1 MDEYETVLQHH
12 TNALRDLKEQPI
24 ARKMDD
30 SVDKIKTTNK
40 FRVNDTK
47 NKSSVTTSG
56 INSISGRSS
65 SMPNIKEPSALSDK
79 LSVAGD
85 NAMSPTK
92 TVPSNRK
99 PPKSTCTTS
108 YASILS
114 ENQFKPI
121 FNDMQSSVFI
131 KGTPTKDGHEQQCSR
146 LLQSEEEHK
155 SFCAFSGSEHKSDA
169 YPQGD
174 DESLEK
180 QRSGGYVA
188 NPLDKQRQRQYE
200 RRRNKVIHGASNSL
214 GSRFRG
220 GSEARDLS
228 DIFVYHVASDSTVGD
243 IKTHLKQQDIDVQQM
258 RIDITS
264 NKNSLYRSFRIIAP
278 GKYKEFLMCPEVWPS
293 EGI

>member
-1 MDEYETVLQHH
+1 MEQFNILQYKDVH
-12 TNALRDLKEQPI
+12 
-24 ARKMDD
+24 
-30 SVDKIKTTNK
+30 
-40 FRVNDTK
+40 DTK
-47 NKSSVTTSG
+47 SKSSVTTS
-56 INSISGRSS
+56 SISTNGRSS
-65 SMPNIKEPSALSDK
+65 SMPNIKVPTALSDK

-92 TVPSNRK
+92 TIPSNRK
-99 PPKSTCTTS
+99 PLKSTCKTS
-108 YASILS
+108 YASMLS

-121 FNDMQSSVFI
+121 FNDMQSSVYF
-131 KGTPTKDGHEQQCSR
+131 KGTPTKDGHKQQCSR

-155 SFCAFSGSEHKSDA
+155 SFCAFSGSQHKSDE

-200 RRRNKVIHGASNSL
+200 RRRNKVIHGASISL

-228 DIFVYHVASDSTVGD
+228 DIFVYRVASDSTVGD

-264 NKNSLYRSFRIIAP
+264 NKNSFFCVSYYYLSNKVNNP
-278 GKYKEFLMCPEVWPS
+278 
-293 EGI
+293 